1 MISFSG
7 RVLFVVALAVAAV
20 PVQAQ
25 LKISQIY
32 GGGGNSGSLYKNDFI
47 EIFNAGSAAVSLSG
61 LSVQYGSAGGST
73 WNVTSL
79 SGTIQP
85 GHYFLIQ
92 EAAGSGGTLALP
104 TPDVIGTIAMSGT
117 DGKVALV
124 SSTTALTGTGC
135 PPAATVMDL
144 VGYGSANCS
153 ETAAAPAMANTASDS
168 RKGGG
173 YTDSGNN
180 SADFLRSSGTNT
192 FVPRNS
198 AVNAFGASGSST
210 PNPVGA
216 GNAANLGAV
225 ITPFADSTGI
235 TVTCDLTPVNGSAAF
250 SLPNSGGNN
259 YGAAYTV
266 PAEVASGTYAISCL
280 VSDAQARFSQFTI
293 SLGVAGSSVP
303 PTAVG
308 SASPGTLNQGASVH
322 LSAVITPGTN
332 PPSGSTSAACD
343 LTPIG
348 GASAVTLPVD
358 YTVPVAT
365 AANTYLLSC
374 TVADDLSRS
383 SNFTIGLTVQV
394 PPPTFRT
401 IAEINGAGTASPFAG
416 TRAQTRGVITAIRG
430 NTGSSKGFYLESL
443 PADRDNDPNTSE
455 GLLVFVGSSALPA
468 CAVAGRFVQIEGTV
482 QDFVSSAAPV
492 GSVPLTELS
501 TTSNCTDIG
510 GGADQSGSL
519 PVAVTLDGS
528 QIVAGGAATQARKLL
543 AMRVTIPQAVAV
555 GGSLGTLTEK
565 TATATAR
572 GVFFVTLPG
581 VARPFRG
588 AGIMDTR
595 RPADAAATVPRYNA
609 SPEVLRIDSTGLT
622 GGLAFEVSTG
632 DTIGGISGVMDYDT
646 ADGVYQVYSN
656 AAGIGSHPAAGGLSA
671 TPAPAPRATDL
682 TIANFNTER
691 FYNDQNDGNGNST
704 ILDTAAYQGRLK
716 KLSMAVR
723 DVMGLPDIITFEEF
737 EGPRSG
743 SGTQSF
749 PVPQDV
755 VNQLNA
761 DAAAHG
767 QGNPNYTWCEFPTN
781 DASLISIAVVYK
793 QSKVSQLECTQFGAA
808 TTFLKPAGGSGILND
823 RPPVAFRAKVTAP
836 GSDSGLTVRIV
847 ANHLRSFD
855 SVDAP
860 GDTGDFPRAKRNEQA
875 RYLAQLISGN
885 LAGEQTGN
893 WNATDNLVVT
903 GDFNAYEFS
912 DGYVDSLNCVAG
924 VPGPGNQ
931 QYFSAAEAAVSAP
944 CTPIFS
950 PALVNLT
957 AADPLQRYSYTFNG
971 AAQRIDHILV
981 NSLLLPRVRQFAY
994 ARNNA
999 DFPEGPTYRN
1009 DFTRPER
1016 VSDHDMPVVYLKLPV
1031 EVTSRTRVNATAP
1044 VLNRATG
1051 RYNAN
1056 ISITNTGAAPLAGP
1070 IYVFFQNLPAGV
1082 TLPDL
1087 PVANGIPYAT
1097 VNVGAGLAA
1106 GATSGNT
1113 AISFAN
1119 PSNTRIG
1126 YTTQRF
1132 DGSF

>member
-1 MISFSG
+1 MTSISGKF
-7 RVLFVVALAVAAV
+7 LFVVALAVAAV
-20 PVQAQ
+20 PAWAQ

-32 GGGGNSGSLYKNDFI
+32 GGGGNSGSLYRNDFI
-47 EIFNAGSAAVSLSG
+47 EIFNAGSAAVDLSG
-61 LSVQYGSAGGST
+61 YSVQYTSAAGTS
-73 WNVTSL
+73 WAVTSL

-92 EAAGSGGTLALP
+92 EAVGAGGTAALP
-104 TPDVIGTIAMSGT
+104 APDGTGTIAMSAT
-117 DGKVALV
+117 AGKVALV
-124 SSTTALTGTGC
+124 NSTTALTGSGC
-135 PPAATVMDL
+135 PFAASVVDF
-144 VGYGSANCS
+144 VGYGGANCA
-153 ETAAAPAMANTASDS
+153 ETTATPVLSNSTSDI

-173 YTDSGNN
+173 YVDTGNN
-180 SADFLRSSGTNT
+180 STDFAVSPGTNT

-198 AVNAFGASGSST
+198 SVNAFAATGSGT

-216 GNAANLGAV
+216 GNAASLGAT

-235 TVTCDLTPVNGSAAF
+235 VVTCDFTPVNGGAAF
-250 SLPNSGGNN
+250 ALPNN
-259 YGAAYTV
+259 GANTYAAPYTV
-266 PAEVASGTYAISCL
+266 PAEVASGNYPISCL
-280 VSDAQARFSQFTI
+280 VTDAQTRFSQFTI
-293 SLGVAGSSVP
+293 TLGVAGSSVP

-308 SASPGTLNQGASVH
+308 SASPSTLNQGSAVH
-322 LSAVITPGTN
+322 LSATITAGTN
-332 PPSGSTSAACD
+332 PPSGSTSATCD

-348 GASAVTLPVD
+348 GPSAVALPVD
-358 YTVPVAT
+358 YTVPAAT
-365 AANTYLLSC
+365 AAKAYSLNC
-374 TVADDLSRS
+374 TVSDDLLRS
-383 SNFTIGLTVQV
+383 SSFTIGLTVQV

-401 IAEINGAGTASPFAG
+401 IAEINGAGTSSPFAG
-416 TRAQTRGVITAIRG
+416 TRAQTRGVVTAIRG
-430 NTGSSKGFYLESL
+430 NTGNSKGFYLESL

-455 GLLVFVGSSALPA
+455 GLLVFIGSSALPA
-468 CAVAGRFVQIEGTV
+468 CAVAGRYVQIEGTV
-482 QDFVSSAAPV
+482 QDFVSGSAPV
-492 GSVPLTELS
+492 GSIPLTELS

-510 GGADQSGSL
+510 GGADLSGSL
-519 PVAVTLDGS
+519 PAAVTLDGS
-528 QIVAGGAATQARKLL
+528 QIAAGGAATQARKFL

-555 GGSLGTLTEK
+555 GGSLGSLTEK

-581 VARPFRG
+581 VTRPFRG

-595 RPADAAATVPRYNA
+595 RPADAPATVPHYNA

-622 GGLAFEVSTG
+622 GGLAFQVSTG
-632 DTIGGISGVMDYDT
+632 DAIGGISGVMDYDT

-671 TPAPAPRATDL
+671 TPVPAPLPTDL
-682 TIANFNTER
+682 TIANFNTEH

-704 ILDTAAYQGRLK
+704 ILDTVAYQGRLK

-737 EGPRSG
+737 EGPRNG

-767 QGNPNYTWCEFPTN
+767 QGNPNYNWCEFPTN

-793 QSKVSQLECTQFGAA
+793 QSKVSQMECAQFGAA
-808 TTFLKPAGGSGILND
+808 TTFLKPAGGSGTLND
-823 RPPVAFRAKVTAP
+823 RPPVEFRARVTAP

-875 RYLAQLISGN
+875 KYLAQLISGN
-885 LAGEQTGN
+885 LAGEQTSN
-893 WNATDNLVVT
+893 WNSTDNLVIT

-924 VPGPGNQ
+924 IPGPANQ
-931 QYFSAAEAAVSAP
+931 QYFSVAEAAVSAP

-950 PALVNLT
+950 PALTNLT
-957 AADPLQRYSYTFNG
+957 ATDPLQRYSYTFNG

-999 DFPEGPTYRN
+999 DFAEGPTYRN

-1031 EVTSRTRVNATAP
+1031 EVTSRTRVNATTP

-1056 ISITNTGAAPLAGP
+1056 ISVTNTGTALLAGP

-1082 TLPDL
+1082 TLPEL
-1087 PVANGIPYAT
+1087 PVSNGIPYAT

-1119 PSNTRIG
+1119 PSNARIG
-1126 YTTQRF
+1126 YSTQRF